1 LGRARWI
8 KVEATIIECF
18 RAWGEPLGK
27 PHPRYE
33 IVADIKAPDGGVE
46 RVTSHQKLS
55 GLRYRWR
62 APDPGEVVA
71 ASWDPGQNKL
81 RLDLRRD
88 PRYDEKLI
96 RAIDRR
102 RGVNRP
108 RRPTSRL
115 G

>member
-1 LGRARWI
+1 MARAGWI
-8 KVEATIIECF
+8 KVEARIIECF
-18 RAWGEPLGK
+18 RAWDEPPRK
-27 PHPRYE
+27 PHPWYE
-33 IVADIKAPDGGVE
+33 IVADIRTPSGDVQ

-71 ASWDPGQNKL
+71 ASWDPQQDKIRLEL
-81 RLDLRRD
+81 RGD

-96 RAIDRR
+96 RAIGRTRDAMPPSGPTG
-102 RGVNRP
+102 GV
-108 RRPTSRL
+108 